1 MSKFREFGG
10 YLIPPSL
17 FEVGEVEA
25 GGDRAA
31 EGVDDLLGGGF

>member
-1 MSKFREFGG
+1 MLRILGDQLFASGH
-10 YLIPPSL
+10 

-31 EGVDDLLGGGF
+31 D